1 MKWTEV
7 TSLGDDAFFI
17 GNYNSLSISS
27 QNLLASWKR
36 NCIYFTNAY
45 IEGHIDGIIGG
56 IYDLK
61 NKRIEP
67 MPGYASDPMIGL
79 VLTRP

>member
-1 MKWTEV
+1 M
-7 TSLGDDAFFI
+7 
-17 GNYNSLSISS
+17 
-27 QNLLASWKR
+27 

-45 IEGHIDGIIGG
+45 IEGHIDGVIGG

-67 MPGYASDPMIGL
+67 MLGYLSDSMFWL
-79 VLTRP
+79 VLNRP